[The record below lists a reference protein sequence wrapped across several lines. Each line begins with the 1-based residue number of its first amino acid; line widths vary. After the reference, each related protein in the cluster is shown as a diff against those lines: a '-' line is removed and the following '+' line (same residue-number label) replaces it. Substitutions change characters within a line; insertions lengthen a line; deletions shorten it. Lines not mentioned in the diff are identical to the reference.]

1 MTTWKKKMIYLTY
14 LFLEIFDFFNS
25 TKLNIF
31 LDNLA
36 LPNASWLA
44 GTTKF
49 FTVVNDSFCT
59 VC

>member
-1 MTTWKKKMIYLTY
+1 MIYLIY
-14 LFLEIFDFFNS
+14 LFLEIFDFFNC